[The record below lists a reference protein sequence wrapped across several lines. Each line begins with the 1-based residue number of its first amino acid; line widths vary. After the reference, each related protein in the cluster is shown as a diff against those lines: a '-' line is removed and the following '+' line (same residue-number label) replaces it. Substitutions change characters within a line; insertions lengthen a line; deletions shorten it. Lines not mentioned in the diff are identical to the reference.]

1 MEPGLTASMRRTDV
15 VPGAPR
21 IAYDIAGSGELVV
34 FLHGIGGNRSNWTAQ
49 IERLADEFQAVAW
62 DARGYGAS
70 DDYEGPLDFRDFS
83 RDLLR
88 LLDHLG
94 AARAHIVGLSMGGQI
109 ALDFYDLYPRRVAS
123 LVLCDT
129 FPGFDTSFTPA
140 QRDEF
145 IRSRTEPLLRG
156 MEPRDI
162 ALSIAA
168 TLVSPTTA
176 PERVAELAETSMGRL
191 RKGSYIKTVTA
202 MTQYPP
208 FAALARI
215 DVPTLVL
222 VGEHDQLTP
231 PAISQG
237 MAAAIPGAQLCV
249 LAEAGHVPNFERPE
263 AFNDALLAFL
273 RSRAR

>member
-1 MEPGLTASMRRTDV
+1 MRRTEV

-21 IAYDIAGSGELVV
+21 IAYDVAGSGELVV
-34 FLHGIGGNRSNWTAQ
+34 FLHGIGGNRSNWSAQ
-49 IERLADEFQAVAW
+49 VERLADEFLAVAW

-83 RDLLR
+83 RDLMR
-88 LLDHLG
+88 LIDHLG
-94 AARAHIVGLSMGGQI
+94 AARAHVVGLSMGGQI

-129 FPGFDTSFTPA
+129 FPGFDESFTPA
-140 QRDEF
+140 RRDEF
-145 IRSRTEPLLRG
+145 IRTRTEPLLRG
-156 MEPRDI
+156 KEPRDI

-176 PERVAELAETSMGRL
+176 PERVAELAETSMGSL
-191 RKGSYIKTVTA
+191 RKGSYIKAVTA
-202 MTQYPP
+202 MTQYPR
-208 FAALARI
+208 FAGLERI

-231 PAISQG
+231 PAISRG
-237 MAAAIPGAQLCV
+237 MAAAIPGARLCV
-249 LAEAGHVPNFERPE
+249 LADAGHVPNFERPE
-263 AFNDALLAFL
+263 AFNDALLVFL
-273 RSRAR
+273 RALAR